1 MASPRPKRVLFLAQP
16 NDLSERA
23 AAAFT
28 AVAGRMGLP
37 WPSSVKSLADATL
50 HDVAAAGFVVAFD
63 PSVWNHFP
71 EFAERMEFWPNDPAR
86 LDAEVNDLVSRLFT
100 GRARSDVSPPEPP
113 APPPAAPRK
122 RATVK
127 VGRETAGRRGK
138 GVTVISE
145 VPLDEAGLKEL
156 AAVLKQKCGT
166 GGTVKDGR
174 IEIQGDHRDRLIG
187 ELEMLGYKAKR
198 SGG

>member
-1 MASPRPKRVLFLAQP
+1 MTRPKRVLFLTQP
-16 NDLSERA
+16 SDLGERA
-23 AAAFT
+23 ATTFA

-37 WPSSVKSLADATL
+37 WPSSVKSLTDATL
-50 HDVAAAGFVVAFD
+50 DDVAAAGFVIAFAPVD
-63 PSVWNHFP
+63 RFP
-71 EFAERMEFWPNDPAR
+71 EFAERVEVWPNDAAR

-100 GRARSDVSPPEPP
+100 GKTRSDTPPPEPP
-113 APPPAAPRK
+113 PPPAPRK
-122 RATVK
+122 LGTVK

-145 VPLDEAGLKEL
+145 VPLDEAALKEL

-174 IEIQGDHRDRLIG
+174 IEIQGDHRDRLIA
-187 ELEMLGYKAKR
+187 ELEKLGYKAKR

>member
-1 MASPRPKRVLFLAQP
+1 MARPKRVLFLAMP
-16 NDLSERA
+16 HDLSEQA
-23 AAAFT
+23 AAAFA
-28 AVAGRMGLP
+28 AVASRMGLP
-37 WPSSVKSLADATL
+37 WPSSVKPFADATTE
-50 HDVAAAGFVVAFD
+50 DVAAAGFVVAFAPVD
-63 PSVWNHFP
+63 RFP
-71 EFAERMEFWPNDPAR
+71 EFAERIEVWPNDPAR

-100 GRARSDVSPPEPP
+100 GRTRSDTPPPEPP
-113 APPPAAPRK
+113 APRPAAPRK
-122 RATVK
+122 AVTVK

-174 IEIQGDHRDRLIG
+174 IEIQGDHRERLIAD
-187 ELEMLGYKAKR
+187 LENLGYKAKR
-198 SGG
+198 AGG